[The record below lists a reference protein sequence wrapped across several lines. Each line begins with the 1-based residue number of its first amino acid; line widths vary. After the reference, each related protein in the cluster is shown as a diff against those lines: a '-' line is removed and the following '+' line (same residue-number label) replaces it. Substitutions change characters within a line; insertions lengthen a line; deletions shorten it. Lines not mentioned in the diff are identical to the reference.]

1 MGGVSDERERKIA
14 GGESKGRER
23 VAVVEKMRKR
33 NFVVFACVCEKNL
46 VPLHA
51 FRVCACKRNDS
62 MRMRNAAK
70 AIQKRTKAVQR
81 TQNITNMIDYIKG
94 ELTFLTPTYA
104 VIEAAGVG
112 YQINI
117 ALTSYSALSAYP
129 QPLQKGKGGLEQEE
143 TRGAICKL
151 FVTEIIREDTHDLFG
166 FFTTGERELF
176 VMLMTVSGIGA
187 NTARMIMSAYT
198 AAEIRQ
204 IIATGNARA
213 LSQVKG
219 LGPKTAQR
227 VIVDLKDKVL
237 KIDLGSDVQGQLGDE
252 AMAVDNEVKQEA
264 VSALTMLGFA
274 AAASGK
280 VVDKILK
287 EEPSASVEKVIKLA
301 LKML

>member
-1 MGGVSDERERKIA
+1 
-14 GGESKGRER
+14 
-23 VAVVEKMRKR
+23 
-33 NFVVFACVCEKNL
+33 
-46 VPLHA
+46 
-51 FRVCACKRNDS
+51 
-62 MRMRNAAK
+62 
-70 AIQKRTKAVQR
+70 
-81 TQNITNMIDYIKG
+81 MIDYIKG

-117 ALTSYSALSAYP
+117 ALTSYSALV
-129 QPLQKGKGGLEQEE
+129 GKEGQV
-143 TRGAICKL
+143 TKL

-198 AAEIRQ
+198 ASEIRQ

-227 VIVDLKDKVL
+227 IIVDLKDKVL
-237 KIDLGSDVQGQLGDE
+237 KIDLESQEQGNKSQDGLLLSVE
-252 AMAVDNEVKQEA
+252 VENEVKQEA

-280 VVDKILK
+280 VVDKILI
-287 EEPSASVEKVIKLA
+287 EDPSASVEKVIKMA